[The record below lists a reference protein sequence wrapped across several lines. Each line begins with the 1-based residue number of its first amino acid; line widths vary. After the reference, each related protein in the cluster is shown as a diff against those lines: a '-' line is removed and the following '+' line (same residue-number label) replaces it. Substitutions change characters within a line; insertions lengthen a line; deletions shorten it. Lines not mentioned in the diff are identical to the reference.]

1 MNGVGRG
8 KLECARDALEQERG
22 KQPAGAVQHLTH
34 ALRRQWF
41 AELSRQLAER
51 VLDGHVRMNGPVM
64 QDREIRFIAQSQ
76 GFPRSRDQLVA
87 PALPELFV
95 ARRGK
100 SGGGGGVGVGGE
112 LRRVALLSPPG
123 AGVAAERGAVF
134 GM

>member
-100 SGGGGGVGVGGE
+100 SGGGGQVDVGGGV
-112 LRRVALLSPPG
+112 LRVVVLSPPVVAGPAEEG
-123 AGVAAERGAVF
+123 ALF